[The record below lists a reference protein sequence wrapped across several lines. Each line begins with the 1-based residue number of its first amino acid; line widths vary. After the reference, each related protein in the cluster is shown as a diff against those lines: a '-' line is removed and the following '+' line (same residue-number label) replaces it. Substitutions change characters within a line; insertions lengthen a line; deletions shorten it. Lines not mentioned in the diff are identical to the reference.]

1 MEARVAVVSTSANGS
16 GTGIAEPDQ
25 LSLNLTLSSPLVGTV
40 KNDRRVMVFNFFTLC
55 KERITELPV
64 YDDGEVRIEVA
75 GTKHGVANMWDKEL
89 LIYIASLIQ
98 DKINRSEAVGP
109 RVTFTANDF
118 FRVCGISPGGAS
130 YDRLEEALLRLQGT
144 QIKTNIRTG
153 GEGETGA
160 FSWISKFRIQYREN
174 GKGERTMRSM
184 AVEICDWLFRAIT
197 RDNFILTYNS
207 RYFKL
212 GPLEKRLYEIA
223 RAHCGNQ
230 SGFRMNLAKLRQRVG
245 SDMPLRNFKS
255 RLAKIGAMPK
265 SPLPD
270 YWLRLVDP
278 AQIVNTG
285 RASAKTVGRVPLK
298 RWQVFFYPLVIAG
311 SQHDSLIAAPL
322 VEDDID
328 LEMAG

>member
-1 MEARVAVVSTSANGS
+1 MEACVAFVPTSANGS
-16 GTGIAEPDQ
+16 RTGIAEPDQ
-25 LSLNLTLSSPLVGTV
+25 LSLNLSLSSPLSGTV
-40 KNDRRVMVFNFFTLC
+40 KNDRRVMVFNFFALS
-55 KERITELPV
+55 KDRITELPA
-64 YDDGEVRIEVA
+64 YEDGDVRIEVI

-98 DKINRSEAVGP
+98 ERINRGEPVTP

-118 FRVCGISPGGAS
+118 FRVCGSSPGGAS
-130 YDRLEEALLRLQGT
+130 YERLEESLLRLQGT

-174 GKGERTMRSM
+174 AKGERTMRSM
-184 AVEICDWLFRAIT
+184 TVEICDWLFRAIT
-197 RDNFILTYNS
+197 RDNLILTYNS
-207 RYFKL
+207 QYFKL

-230 SGFRMNLAKLRQRVG
+230 TGFRMNLAKLRQRVG
-245 SDMPLRNFKS
+245 SDMPLRNFKVRIS
-255 RLAKIGAMPK
+255 KIASMPK

-278 AQIVNTG
+278 IQIGSPG
-285 RASAKTVGRVPLK
+285 RPAVKPSGRTPLK
-298 RWQVFFYPLVIAG
+298 RWQVFFGPLVVIDRL
-311 SQHDSLIAAPL
+311 QDSLVAAPL
-322 VEDDID
+322 IEEDGD
-328 LEMAG
+328 LGVPN